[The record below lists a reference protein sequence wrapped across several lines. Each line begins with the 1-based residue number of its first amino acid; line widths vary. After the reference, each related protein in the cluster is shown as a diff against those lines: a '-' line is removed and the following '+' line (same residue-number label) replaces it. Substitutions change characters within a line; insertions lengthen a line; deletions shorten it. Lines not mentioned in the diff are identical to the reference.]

1 MILRLKSFFNRNL
14 NNRYKMHL
22 NLLTTFGEVATYAGY
37 ILLAVFVLL
46 VMITVHEFGHYVSGK
61 IFGFG
66 INEFA
71 IGMGPKLFKKVKKNG
86 EVFSIRLL
94 PIGGFCAFKGEDE
107 EDDDPT
113 AFNNKK
119 PWQRIIVLISGA
131 LMNYLLALLI
141 IIIMFGA
148 YGQTALV
155 PVYLDDN
162 PEYSQQYSL
171 QSKDIIIKVE
181 GKSIYLTTDLMDAID
196 GKKQGDIVNFT
207 VKRGSEFCDIKVMLR
222 TDTDFKNV
230 EDQKTL
236 YSALGISYS
245 TDENGQLIN
254 GGLYSTSVKYGFFG
268 TIGKSFEYSFKVGS
282 SIFTVLGQL
291 LTGRLGINSLG
302 GTVTTVT
309 TTANAIKFGGFINL
323 LNIASFIGVNL
334 AIFNLLPIPALDGS
348 RVVFTAIEWIRKKPL
363 NRRVEG
369 IIHGVGIVLLLLF
382 AVFVDLQRCF

>member
-1 MILRLKSFFNRNL
+1 MQF
-14 NNRYKMHL
+14 

-37 ILLAVFVLL
+37 ILLAVLVLL
-46 VMITVHEFGHYVSGK
+46 VMITVHEFGHYVAGK

-66 INEFA
+66 ITEFS
-71 IGMGPKLFKKVKKNG
+71 IGMGPKLFKRVKKNG
-86 EVFSIRLL
+86 EVFSVRLL

-107 EDDDPT
+107 DSDDPT

-141 IIIMFGA
+141 IIIMFGV

-155 PVYLDDN
+155 PVYLDDD
-162 PEYSQQYSL
+162 PAYSAEYSL
-171 QSKDIIIKVE
+171 QSKDIIIEAE

-196 GKKQGDIVNFT
+196 GKKQGEIVKFT
-207 VKRGSEFCDIKVMLR
+207 VKRNGEFCDISVMLR
-222 TDTDFKNV
+222 ADADFKNV

-236 YSALGISYS
+236 YSALGISYG
-245 TDENGQLIN
+245 TDENGQLVN
-254 GGLYSTSVKYGFFG
+254 GGLYSTSVRYGFFR

-291 LTGRLGINSLG
+291 LTGRLGISALG

-309 TTANAIKFGGFINL
+309 TTATAIMSGGLLYL
-323 LNIASFIGVNL
+323 LNISSFIGVNL

-369 IIHGVGIVLLLLF
+369 IIHGVGIVLILLF